1 MKHKVNKNIYRENKS
16 IPLIFLIIT
25 IILIVLSLLIGVYDI
40 KNGVWGKEI
49 FFQIRLP
56 RTIALVLSAIS
67 MSVSGKTMQ
76 IITKNK
82 MAEPTTTGTIQWA
95 SLGLLF
101 AYIVF
106 TNPTIFQ
113 ITTSAIV
120 FCFFGTILFLLFIH
134 NIKLKS
140 SIIVPII
147 GIMFSF
153 VISAITDFL
162 ALTFNANQ
170 IIENWFI
177 GSFASIEAGRYE
189 YLWLVLFTTILI
201 YINANK
207 LTIISMG
214 KDIST
219 NLGINYMKTVII
231 STFLISLSCGVV
243 AVVVG
248 QIPFLGLI
256 VPNIVSIYTGDDLR
270 ATLPMICLVS
280 SIIMLI
286 CDILSRIIIMPY
298 EIPVSLI
305 LGSVGSVVFL
315 VIIFNLRGKNE

>member
-1 MKHKVNKNIYRENKS
+1 
-16 IPLIFLIIT
+16 
-25 IILIVLSLLIGVYDI
+25 
-40 KNGVWGKEI
+40 
-49 FFQIRLP
+49 
-56 RTIALVLSAIS
+56 
-67 MSVSGKTMQ
+67 
-76 IITKNK
+76 
-82 MAEPTTTGTIQWA
+82 
-95 SLGLLF
+95 
-101 AYIVF
+101 
-106 TNPTIFQ
+106 
-113 ITTSAIV
+113 
-120 FCFFGTILFLLFIH
+120 
-134 NIKLKS
+134 
-140 SIIVPII
+140 
-147 GIMFSF
+147 MFSF

-189 YLWLVLFTTILI
+189 YLWLVLITTLLI

-286 CDILSRIIIMPY
+286 CDILSRILIMPY

-305 LGSVGSVVFL
+305 LGSIGSVIFL